1 MQSQSRRRLEQF
13 LLNELCA
20 VDSNPFRL
28 CMLATLFDPNDF
40 GGCFFSVPSNAHYTV
55 FVDLI
60 PILFWSSQ
68 TDKESRSVEE
78 RFDDFKEI
86 VQFLVKTVG
95 MPINIPN
102 GLLCVSGYQ
111 FSHTHLLEWAKRQG
125 SWMALTI
132 FLEGPGYA
140 STTLLS
146 PKRQNNEKSRG
157 SR

>member
-1 MQSQSRRRLEQF
+1 M
-13 LLNELCA
+13 NELCA